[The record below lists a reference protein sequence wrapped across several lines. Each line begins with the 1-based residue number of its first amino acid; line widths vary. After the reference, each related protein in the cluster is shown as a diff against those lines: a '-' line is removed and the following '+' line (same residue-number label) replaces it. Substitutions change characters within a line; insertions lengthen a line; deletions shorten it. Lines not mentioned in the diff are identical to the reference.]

1 MSPNTFEPLSLS
13 KAVLKAAAREVSNG
27 VKDGPI
33 LSQAR
38 SRSKGPLSDQVA
50 DATKPRDQ
58 CRGWVDLTHSPKGI
72 RTAARRRNAADEAGT
87 LGQPPSDV
95 AVAESNRGR
104 QSSGLGSHWSQLPG
118 WGRLPAMVSSLNKAL
133 TADRRRRVRCTDQSS
148 SRSSDAR
155 GAGHFPGTS
164 GTGPHCGLAAEIR
177 RLGNSEPHRSA
188 PSDIG

>member
-1 MSPNTFEPLSLS
+1 VKNDGSGMSPNTFEPLSLS

-58 CRGWVDLTHSPKGI
+58 CRGWVDLTHSPKCI

-87 LGQPPSDV
+87 LGQPPSEV
-95 AVAESNRGR
+95 AAATVVRVGFILVPIAR
-104 QSSGLGSHWSQLPG
+104 LGSVAS
-118 WGRLPAMVSSLNKAL
+118 N
-133 TADRRRRVRCTDQSS
+133 
-148 SRSSDAR
+148 
-155 GAGHFPGTS
+155 
-164 GTGPHCGLAAEIR
+164 GLFTQ
-177 RLGNSEPHRSA
+177 
-188 PSDIG
+188 